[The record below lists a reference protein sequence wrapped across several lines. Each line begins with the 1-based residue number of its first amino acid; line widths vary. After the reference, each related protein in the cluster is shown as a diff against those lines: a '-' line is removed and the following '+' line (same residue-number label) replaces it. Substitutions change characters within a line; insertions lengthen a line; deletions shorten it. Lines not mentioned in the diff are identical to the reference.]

1 MANPNIV
8 NVTEIYG
15 NSKSMLVTSTV
26 AAAYIANASGSG
38 KIYKINSLYISNLDG
53 TNAADVT
60 LTHFMSNT
68 GNGTLLSTV
77 SVAADS
83 TLVAVTKDSSIYLM
97 EYGEIR
103 VSSNSTTAL
112 NVFCSWDEIK

>member
-1 MANPNIV
+1 MTNPNIV

-26 AAAYIANASGSG
+26 AQAYIANASSSG
-38 KIYKINSLYISNLDG
+38 KIYKINSLYVSNLDG
-53 TNAADVT
+53 TNAADIT
-60 LTHFMSNT
+60 LTHFMTNT

>member
-15 NSKSMLVTSTV
+15 NTAVQLATTGAVNLVV
-26 AAAYIANASGSG
+26 NASGSG
-38 KIYKINSLYISNLDG
+38 KIYKINSLYVSNYEG
-53 TNAADVT
+53 TNARDITINHVIA
-60 LTHFMSNT
+60 
-68 GNGTLLSTV
+68 GNSIAILSTV

-103 VSSNSTTAL
+103 VSSNSAVAL
-112 NVFCSWDEIK
+112 SVFCSWDEIK

>member
-1 MANPNIV
+1 MAAPIIV

-15 NSKSMLVTSTV
+15 NSKSMLVQSTV

-38 KIYKINSLYISNLDG
+38 KVYKINSLYVSNYDG
-53 TNAADVT
+53 TNAADIT
-60 LTHFMSNT
+60 ITHFLSNT
-68 GNGTLLSTV
+68 SNGTIMSTV
-77 SVAADS
+77 TVTADS
-83 TLVAVTKDSSIYLM
+83 TLVAITKDTSIYLL
-97 EYGEIR
+97 EYGELR

>member
-1 MANPNIV
+1 MTNPNIV

-15 NSKSMLVTSTV
+15 NTAVQLATTGAVNLVV
-26 AAAYIANASGSG
+26 NANGSG
-38 KIYKINSLYISNLDG
+38 KIYKINSLYVSNYDG
-53 TNAADVT
+53 TNAADIT
-60 LTHFMSNT
+60 LTHFLSNT
-68 GNGTLLSTV
+68 GNGTLVSTV

-83 TLVAVTKDSSIYLM
+83 TLVVLTKDSSIYLM

-112 NVFCSWDEIK
+112 NLFCSWDEIK

>member
-15 NSKSMLVTSTV
+15 NTAVQLATTGAVNLVV
-26 AAAYIANASGSG
+26 NASGSG
-38 KIYKINSLYISNLDG
+38 KIYKINSLYVSNYEG
-53 TNAADVT
+53 TNARDITINHVIA
-60 LTHFMSNT
+60 
-68 GNGTLLSTV
+68 GNSISILSTV

-103 VSSNSTTAL
+103 VSSNSAVAL
-112 NVFCSWDEIK
+112 SVFCSWDEIK